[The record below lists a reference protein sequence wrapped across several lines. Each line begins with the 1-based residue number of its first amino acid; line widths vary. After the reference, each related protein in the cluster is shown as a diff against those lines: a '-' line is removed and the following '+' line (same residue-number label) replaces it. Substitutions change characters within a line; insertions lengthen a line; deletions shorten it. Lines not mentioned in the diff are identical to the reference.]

1 MMGLLLQCV
10 FMGMLIC
17 NLPIAFDTS
26 CAVSIPAISY
36 GCRAVV
42 GLGAVWMAPA
52 RDSTQT
58 PIANTIA
65 GTSEKVAITRIAAIT
80 LGGCSVF
87 TWTTA
92 ACDRHRKAQLDWH
105 TSAGRCGRWRRGRGC
120 SARAARC
127 ARESGLGGAPGLRM
141 RWVRPSPSA
150 HSGQQ
155 RKPGVTA

>member
-10 FMGMLIC
+10 FMAMLIR

-26 CAVSIPAISY
+26 SAASVLYQLYRTDAARWLGWLRF
-36 GCRAVV
+36 GCHPHEIRVIRFN
-42 GLGAVWMAPA
+42 P
-52 RDSTQT
+52 
-58 PIANTIA
+58 IA

-92 ACDRHRKAQLDWH
+92 ACDRHRKARLDWH
-105 TSAGRCGRWRRGRGC
+105 TSAGRCGRWQKGCGC

-127 ARESGLGGAPGLRM
+127 ARGSGLGGAPGLRM
-141 RWVRPSPSA
+141 RWVRPSPSM